1 MKNGISEF
9 KRKIGAG
16 VTAAVMGMGMLVNRI
31 IKDPHELT
39 TKEAY
44 RDPEAHIYVED
55 SPESMR
61 RIVETDE
68 YEPLTV
74 RETICAWMMGQP
86 LLVRAFV
93 LLPLWGIGE
102 VLSVLVSSIFAIPTV
117 QAVIHFII
125 GIIMLA
131 LLFILVI
138 KLLFPGIKLRDIF
151 RPRNILLIV
160 LASVLITA
168 ADRLLGMYFERW
180 KIWRIVI
187 KAVAGLGILMVLI
200 HKLMGKLKA
209 PERRKKKVEIIID

>member
-1 MKNGISEF
+1 MKNGISKI

-16 VTAAVMGMGMLVNRI
+16 VTAAVMSMGMLVNRI
-31 IKDPHELT
+31 VKDPHDLT
-39 TKEAY
+39 TMEEY
-44 RDPEAHIYVED
+44 HGPEVHIHVED
-55 SPESMR
+55 LPESMR
-61 RIVETDE
+61 HIVETDE
-68 YEPLTV
+68 YEPYTL
-74 RETICAWMMGQP
+74 RESICAWMMEQP
-86 LLVRAFV
+86 LLIRALV

-102 VLSVLVSSIFAIPTV
+102 ILSVLVSSFFAIPAV

-138 KLLFPGIKLRDIF
+138 KLLFPGIKLRDIL
-151 RPRNILLIV
+151 RPRNILLIL

-168 ADRLLGMYFERW
+168 SDRLLGLYFERW

-187 KAVAGLGILMVLI
+187 KAIAGLGILMVLI
-200 HKLMGKLKA
+200 HKLMGKFKA